1 MKKRVLS
8 LLLAVVML
16 WSLLPTAVF
25 AAGGELSGSG
35 TEDDPYRIANAA
47 DLLAF
52 AAKVN
57 GNEDEGI
64 EPQPGACAMLTNNI
78 DLTGKEWTPIGSGAA
93 SYKGTFDGCRFT
105 VSELSITADESW
117 ETDTVGFFGYV
128 DGAAIKNLKVA
139 GSITVTADCVT
150 SPNVGGIAA
159 YVVDAPSFENCKSS
173 ISIEVNNGD
182 ILAVGGIAGY
192 VYGTPTFSACTNWG
206 SLISEAEHSMGCFGG
221 IIGMTEGDDASLENC
236 YNSGKIS
243 CELGETYSGGL
254 IGFSSS
260 ALSVTGCYSSAST
273 TEESDGSVPS
283 WAKPIESIH
292 GSYPG
297 DFFGVSYG
305 DTVFTAPNISIAEQ
319 LDSDGTYIADY
330 ETVQLGYAFESAAD
344 ALSYLNGD
352 GNDIYLIPDTGY
364 GDGWPILAW
373 EQQEP
378 DKPIDPGN
386 PVEKS
391 WKDAKSA
398 FESQRAAAL
407 TALEKGYADYKKKL
421 SQYSAENQT
430 ALSEIYKKAEKAIKG
445 LSFKDLKDFGD
456 SPTEQDI
463 ADYVATL
470 PSPSSLAE
478 AALQEMNT
486 IPTKQQEEA
495 FEKQKKDDL
504 KEFWGAGCNPLR
516 YYAGYREQL
525 LTLHGESAAVWHDL
539 NADAEVAITKAFAA
553 LSATFQEGKTALT
566 ACTNEAALNKTLAD
580 YNAKLQD
587 VVNDAQAALQF
598 ADNGV
603 NAAAKWDGTSTKP
616 SGSGTASSPYKIG
629 TAAELSW
636 FAQQV
641 NSGKRSACAVLTADI
656 DLNGKPWT
664 PIANKGLN
672 NGYTGTF
679 DGQNHIVHG
688 LYLTTSDA
696 KQRLGLFGTVDRSGV
711 VKNLNAAGTAL
722 IFNNAGT
729 GLIAGVSSGTI
740 YNCGASVFLRA
751 DKNAPTNVTSAA
763 YAGGIV
769 GMVSEGYVENCR
781 TWGLFAAFEKCATL
795 SRLGGVVGALDCY
808 AENAGGMVR
817 YCRNSIALESCT
829 LDIYKIDKTSVT
841 GSAIGGIVGSV
852 SNVGKV
858 RECVNDAPVTGE
870 SNIGGIVGAAS
881 PNKDGIISIA
891 YVENNGA
898 VTGGSKPNRAGGTGG
913 IIGSAGSTASS
924 GGTSQPV
931 GDFSLEHAYN
941 TGKVTSPGSCGGIIG
956 EWINGAASHAQS
968 RTGCAAYLW
977 GTAVMASITSADT
990 AVVDALT
997 SPVRA
1002 DGGTPEKLS
1011 ASQELMSEL
1020 IRFDPKDTK
1029 YTAYGDQSPLY
1040 NAAVMQCVRDVETSS
1055 DTAAALEAGRKTLAA
1070 MPTQLDAERSKLLAD
1085 MQSYAAA
1092 HIYDAAGQESV
1103 AALLTEAETAIA
1115 SASTVKA
1122 VNDLR
1127 QSYLGTENIDGKLPQ
1142 ITPYPVKAANE
1153 LYNKYIVDKNYSQ
1166 ADAARVLRAYEGWR
1180 AKLNGAADLDA
1191 VEAVYADARKAMDAL
1206 TKELPQGESAPD
1218 LTAAAADALT
1228 LARQEILDELSAL
1241 EDDCLAKLNRQ
1252 VEAAGDL
1259 SDDWRSRLSDVLTA
1273 AERELQAAAAPQLDD
1288 VTDYALLNELLSAGK
1303 AQLDASFRSAS
1314 DQLTAML
1321 LSAANKDAWDGTSAK
1336 QPFGS
1341 GTETDPYKIG
1351 TAAELSWL
1359 RDTVNANTGSTYSH
1373 HAVLT
1378 ADIDLGYRPWTP
1390 IGTNKDNAYQG
1401 GFLCALDGN
1410 GHTISGLSVTEPIEG
1425 RTGYTSTT
1433 CGYAGLFG
1441 YTSSAVIKDLTVEG
1455 EITLTDATTVYVGGI
1470 AGSFHGAMENCV
1482 SRVHISVALTGSH
1495 RNSSAV
1501 GGLVGRLR
1509 GTALTGCRFEG
1520 AAQVNSGAGT
1530 NYLEGGLGGIAG
1542 VCDSS
1547 ATLKCCVNTGAVT
1560 ADKATGV
1567 GGILGRTDGGTIT
1580 LTECSNSGH
1589 ISNDT
1594 AAVLSSGDKPK
1605 GGTGGI
1611 LGVGKSGNVSVSL
1624 CYNTG
1629 TVSGTTI
1636 VGGILG
1642 GEAGDYGTSISNG
1655 NPSLTVEN
1663 CYNAGLL
1670 DVGSRTNRIG
1680 SLVGFPIAGQYRDG
1694 LYVLGSSSR
1703 QAKGWFSSQGECI
1716 TVLNTLTAAAMNRTG
1731 DMVDSIAQ
1739 LNSGCPLFMWQLE
1752 ETASRS
1758 AVIAYLRS
1766 YYTDNVRTAAT
1777 PAQRD
1782 ALEAQLT
1789 ETEAVINAPASK
1801 APAIVEAYGIMLSAM
1816 NADTLVQA
1824 AKDEAKDELN
1834 RLKEDSAKT
1843 YPAIKDKLKALLD
1856 DRLAALDKCK
1866 TGAEVQSCVDA
1877 FAAGV
1882 VDLLIDD
1889 AAGTKL
1895 KELETKLKTIESAY
1909 NALDKTR
1916 QSLVTKYGKL
1926 AGMQQLYKQYTENLE
1941 ALKKWYDE
1949 DCKRHD
1955 YIKKTVEKL
1964 YNGAVTQLG
1973 ECTDKA
1979 AMDAVMNG
1987 YVVDIAE
1994 ALTGDI
2000 AYKPGK
2006 TPASALKNLETRIK
2020 NARTAYNSLTAE
2032 QKQLFD
2038 KDLLASLQG
2047 AESLLSAYNSGISS
2061 LSSRLQQDKKAYPD
2075 LSDKLERLASR
2086 ARNAMDSSVD
2096 TSGILSAL
2104 DRYAASVVDALID
2117 DIGYVPDVMSESDA
2131 AVLRGKLSRAQ
2142 SAYNALTAAQKKLVK
2157 GVTAL
2162 ETAAAR
2168 MAAYEENYKAAQRV
2182 VELIKAIGTVT
2193 KDSYD
2198 AIKRATD
2205 AYNALTPVQKAL
2217 VPQWAIDL
2225 LEEAT
2230 AKYKELTAADDTASA
2245 EQPAELPLDD
2255 LRTEEAAKPDRPF
2268 DWTIVWMGAG
2278 ILAALG
2284 IIVLLWKWF
2293 SATKQTRRRNDE

>member
-8 LLLAVVML
+8 LLLAVVMV
-16 WSLLPTAVF
+16 WSLLPTAVL
-25 AAGGELSGSG
+25 AAGGELAGDGRADS
-35 TEDDPYRIANAA
+35 PYQIAGAA
-47 DLLAF
+47 DLMAF
-52 AAKVN
+52 AEMVN
-57 GNEDEGI
+57 GGKSGI
-64 EPQPGACAMLTNNI
+64 CAELTANI
-78 DLTGKEWTPIGSGAA
+78 DLTGEDWVPIGVKGA
-93 SYKGTFDGCRFT
+93 SYSGTFDGKYFT
-105 VSELSITADESW
+105 VTLDITADGSYEY
-117 ETDTVGFFGYV
+117 EYIGLFGYLEN
-128 DGAAIKNLKVA
+128 AAIRNLKTD
-139 GSITVTADCVT
+139 GSIRVTADCQSYPV
-150 SPNVGGIAA
+150 VGGIAA
-159 YVVDAPSFENCKSS
+159 CVGSYSGFTNCKNAIAITVDEGTVLNGNGVGGIVGMMYADVTFEQCTNWGT
-173 ISIEVNNGD
+173 ISVGSNTCCMG
-182 ILAVGGIAGY
+182 VGGIAGY
-192 VYGTPTFSACTNWG
+192 SDNAIQ
-206 SLISEAEHSMGCFGG
+206 ISY
-221 IIGMTEGDDASLENC
+221 C
-236 YNSGKIS
+236 YNYADIEYYDSDGAM
-243 CELGETYSGGL
+243 GGL
-254 IGFSSS
+254 IGSCNNDIT
-260 ALSVTGCYSSAST
+260 AVGCYSAASAEPHNAPRGLEGKTLS
-273 TEESDGSVPS
+273 GNN
-283 WAKPIESIH
+283 
-292 GSYPG
+292 
-297 DFFGVSYG
+297 YG
-305 DTVFTAPNISIAEQ
+305 DLFGNTSSYELERMLIYCDQFGANNNISDEDFDEAQISKSNYMSPQEMV
-319 LDSDGTYIADY
+319 
-330 ETVQLGYAFESAAD
+330 E
-344 ALSYLNGD
+344 YLNGD
-352 GNDIYLIPDTGY
+352 DGAIYTADSDIAG
-364 GDGWPILAW
+364 GWPVLAW
-373 EQQEP
+373 ELKAP
-378 DKPIDPGN
+378 TVVTN
-386 PVEKS
+386 PEEAAY
-391 WKDAKSA
+391 AKA
-398 FESQRAAAL
+398 ENDFKAAKTAAL
-407 TALEKGYADYKKKL
+407 DKL
-421 SQYSAENQT
+421 KNDFNTYDKSQYSDTGWTSLNSIYNKAKAALNGASLTPYGELEDKSVDAITAYAQAEIDKLMPIAQT
-430 ALSEIYKKAEKAIKG
+430 ALAEMKA
-445 LSFKDLKDFGD
+445 
-456 SPTEQDI
+456 
-463 ADYVATL
+463 V
-470 PSPSSLAE
+470 
-478 AALQEMNT
+478 
-486 IPTKQQEEA
+486 PTKAQETQFVKEKENAIRDLEDAYTNELKKLNDLRGEA
-495 FEKQKKDDL
+495 
-504 KEFWGAGCNPLR
+504 
-516 YYAGYREQL
+516 
-525 LTLHGESAAVWHDL
+525 AAVWHGINGDVL
-539 NADAEVAITKAFAA
+539 TQLAEKSAALDDALSDGTAKLDACTNTVALDATLRSSKAA
-553 LSATFQEGKTALT
+553 LSAV
-566 ACTNEAALNKTLAD
+566 
-580 YNAKLQD
+580 LQGFTVSVD
-587 VVNDAQAALQF
+587 S
-598 ADNGV
+598 GV
-603 NAAAKWDGTSTKP
+603 RDKWDGSSKTQP
-616 SGSGTASSPYKIG
+616 SGSGTAASPYKIG
-629 TAAELSW
+629 TAAQLAW
-636 FAQQV
+636 FADTV
-641 NSGKRSACAVLTADI
+641 NSGSRSACAVLTADI
-656 DLNGKPWT
+656 DLNGQKWT
-664 PIANKGLN
+664 PIANGGVN

-679 DGQNHIVHG
+679 DGQGYIIHG
-688 LYLTTSDA
+688 ICVTTGVSSRP
-696 KQRLGLFGTVDRSGV
+696 QGLFGIIARTGTVRN
-711 VKNLNAAGTAL
+711 VKAAGRILVRQSSGA
-722 IFNNAGT
+722 
-729 GLIAGVSSGTI
+729 GLIAGENNGVL
-740 YNCGASVFLRA
+740 YNCEASAFLKNSYSAGSTGSSVGNIGGIAGHMAAGYIENCRA
-751 DKNAPTNVTSAA
+751 YGLFLANPESYDEGNLVNSSMLCQI
-763 YAGGIV
+763 GGIV
-769 GMVSEGYVENCR
+769 GGMG
-781 TWGLFAAFEKCATL
+781 AAQEKDGCL
-795 SRLGGVVGALDCY
+795 
-808 AENAGGMVR
+808 VR
-817 YCRNSIALESCT
+817 YCENHLQIDCYTFTYGNSSPCG
-829 LDIYKIDKTSVT
+829 Y
-841 GSAIGGIVGSV
+841 AIGGIVGGSGI
-852 SNVGKV
+852 GKA
-858 RECVNDAPVTGE
+858 RECVNHAAVTGGYDV
-870 SNIGGIVGAAS
+870 GGIVGSATPGEGAS
-881 PNKDGIISIA
+881 FSAA
-891 YVENNGA
+891 YVENRGTVRSGSSTAGGRGA
-898 VTGGSKPNRAGGTGG
+898 GGILGKAGSEKTTGGSSRYVGDVSLTHAYNSGAVSAAASGTTDGIAGG
-913 IIGSAGSTASS
+913 IIGVWLSGAVTHARSS
-924 GGTSQPV
+924 SDTS
-931 GDFSLEHAYN
+931 
-941 TGKVTSPGSCGGIIG
+941 
-956 EWINGAASHAQS
+956 
-968 RTGCAAYLW
+968 LW
-977 GTAVMASITSADT
+977 GIANMATTGSSDT
-990 AVVDALT
+990 AKVASYG

-1002 DGGTPEKLS
+1002 DGGTAQKLS
-1011 ASQELMSEL
+1011 ATQALLGKL
-1020 IRFDPKDTK
+1020 IRFDAKRDGS
-1029 YTAYGDQSPLY
+1029 YAVYGDQSAAY
-1040 NAAVMQCVRDVETSS
+1040 NAVIMDYVRRIEEAADSAV
-1055 DTAAALEAGRKTLAA
+1055 G
-1070 MPTQLDAERSKLLAD
+1070 
-1085 MQSYAAA
+1085 
-1092 HIYDAAGQESV
+1092 
-1103 AALLTEAETAIA
+1103 ALLTEADAALSAVPTQLQADKAALLADMRAYAAANIYDTDEQSAMDALLETAAQAID
-1115 SASTVKA
+1115 SAATVAA
-1122 VNDLR
+1122 VAKLR
-1127 QSYLGTENIDGKLPQ
+1127 QVYMGTENIDGELAGIK
-1142 ITPYPVKAANE
+1142 TYPAKAADE
-1153 LYNKYIVDKNYSQ
+1153 LYNKYIFDRSYAPEDMAK
-1166 ADAARVLRAYEGWR
+1166 ALRAYEGW
-1180 AKLNGAADLDA
+1180 KLKLFSAPDLDG

-1206 TKELPQGESAPD
+1206 TRDFTTGDTAPD
-1218 LTAAAADALT
+1218 MDTAASAARA
-1228 LARQEILDELSAL
+1228 LARQEVLDSLAMLEQGYIDALTAIAGDMDALSYAWKARLTAVLDSGKAALHAAATPAL
-1241 EDDCLAKLNRQ
+1241 EDIDDYGVLEDKLATGKQ
-1252 VEAAGDL
+1252 AL
-1259 SDDWRSRLSDVLTA
+1259 SDIFADVSARLTA
-1273 AERELQAAAAPQLDD
+1273 LAA
-1288 VTDYALLNELLSAGK
+1288 
-1303 AQLDASFRSAS
+1303 
-1314 DQLTAML
+1314 
-1321 LSAANKDAWDGTSAK
+1321 SAANESAWNGTTVEPGKDA
-1336 QPFGS
+1336 S
-1341 GTETDPYKIG
+1341 GVYQIG
-1351 TAAELSWL
+1351 TAEELAWLAAEINNSS
-1359 RDTVNANTGSTYSH
+1359 NNSQSYS
-1373 HAVLT
+1373 AVLT

-1390 IGTNKDNAYQG
+1390 IGCYVDWQNNHPYRG
-1401 GFLCALDGN
+1401 VFDGQ
-1410 GHTISGLSVTEPIEG
+1410 GHTVSGLYVTAL
-1425 RTGYTSTT
+1425 SN
-1433 CGYAGLFG
+1433 GYAGLFG
-1441 YTSSAVIKDLTVEG
+1441 YTSGSTTIKNLTVEG
-1455 EITLTDATTVYVGGI
+1455 EIRLEDVSTTAKHIGGIVGEANAKLERCVSRVRISAAGFGTRDTCAVGGI
-1470 AGSFHGAMENCV
+1470 AGKLSGAM
-1482 SRVHISVALTGSH
+1482 TD
-1495 RNSSAV
+1495 
-1501 GGLVGRLR
+1501 
-1509 GTALTGCRFEG
+1509 CRFEG
-1520 AAQVNSGAGT
+1520 SIDITCKRGGAYISGGV
-1530 NYLEGGLGGIAG
+1530 GGLAG
-1542 VCDSS
+1542 NAAGD
-1547 ATLKCCVNTGAVT
+1547 ALTRCVNTGAVT
-1560 ADKATGV
+1560 VDKGTGV
-1567 GGILGRTDGGTIT
+1567 GGIAGIT
-1580 LTECSNSGH
+1580 SREVTFTQCANTGH

-1594 AAVLSSGDKPK
+1594 TAVLSSGEKPK

-1611 LGVGKSGNVSVSL
+1611 LGVGKSGNVSISL

-1716 TVLNTLTAAAMNRTG
+1716 TVLDTLTAAAINRTS

-1782 ALEAQLT
+1782 ALETQLT
-1789 ETEAVINAPASK
+1789 ETEAVINAPSSK
-1801 APAIVEAYGIMLSAM
+1801 APAIVEAYETMLSAM

-1824 AKDEAKDELN
+1824 AKDEAKAELN

-1889 AAGTKL
+1889 AAGARL

-1949 DCKRHD
+1949 DCKRYD

-2131 AVLRGKLSRAQ
+2131 AVLRGKISRAQ

-2293 SATKQTRRRNDE
+2293 SATKQARRRNDE

>member
-16 WSLLPTAVF
+16 WSLLPTAVL
-25 AAGGELSGSG
+25 AAGGELAGDGRADS
-35 TEDDPYRIANAA
+35 PYQIAGAA
-47 DLLAF
+47 DLMAF
-52 AAKVN
+52 AEMVN
-57 GNEDEGI
+57 GGKSGI
-64 EPQPGACAMLTNNI
+64 CAELTANI
-78 DLTGKEWTPIGSGAA
+78 DLTGEDWVPIGVKGA
-93 SYKGTFDGCRFT
+93 SYSGTFDGKYFT
-105 VSELSITADESW
+105 VTLDITADGSYEY
-117 ETDTVGFFGYV
+117 EYIGLFGYLEN
-128 DGAAIKNLKVA
+128 AAIRNLKTD
-139 GSITVTADCVT
+139 GSIRVTADCQSYPV
-150 SPNVGGIAA
+150 VGGIAA
-159 YVVDAPSFENCKSS
+159 CVGSYSGFTNCKNAIAITVDEGTVLNGNGVGGIVGMMYADATFEQCTNWGD
-173 ISIEVNNGD
+173 ISIGSNAHSMG
-182 ILAVGGIAGY
+182 VGGIAGY
-192 VYGTPTFSACTNWG
+192 SDAVIQ
-206 SLISEAEHSMGCFGG
+206 ISY
-221 IIGMTEGDDASLENC
+221 C
-236 YNSGKIS
+236 YNYADI
-243 CELGETYSGGL
+243 EYYDDVMGGL
-254 IGFSSS
+254 IGSCNDIT
-260 ALSVTGCYSSAST
+260 AVGCYSAASAEPHNAPRGLEGKTLSGN
-273 TEESDGSVPS
+273 D
-283 WAKPIESIH
+283 
-292 GSYPG
+292 
-297 DFFGVSYG
+297 YG
-305 DTVFTAPNISIAEQ
+305 DLFGGTSSYTLERMLIYCDQFGAYNNIS
-319 LDSDGTYIADY
+319 DDDFD
-330 ETVQLGYAFESAAD
+330 ETQISKSNYMSPQKMVE
-344 ALSYLNGD
+344 YLNGD
-352 GNDIYLIPDTGY
+352 DGAIYTADSDIAG
-364 GDGWPILAW
+364 GWPVLAW
-373 EQQEP
+373 ELKAP
-378 DKPIDPGN
+378 TVVTN
-386 PVEKS
+386 PEEAAY
-391 WKDAKSA
+391 AKA
-398 FESQRAAAL
+398 ENDFKAAKTAAL
-407 TALEKGYADYKKKL
+407 DKL
-421 SQYSAENQT
+421 KNDFNTYDKSQYSDTGWTSLNSIYNKAKAALNGASLTPYGELEDKSVDAITAYAQAEIDKLMPIAQT
-430 ALSEIYKKAEKAIKG
+430 ALAEMKA
-445 LSFKDLKDFGD
+445 
-456 SPTEQDI
+456 
-463 ADYVATL
+463 V
-470 PSPSSLAE
+470 
-478 AALQEMNT
+478 
-486 IPTKQQEEA
+486 PTKAQETQ
-495 FEKQKKDDL
+495 FVKEKENAIRDLEDAYTNEL
-504 KEFWGAGCNPLR
+504 KELNDLR
-516 YYAGYREQL
+516 
-525 LTLHGESAAVWHDL
+525 GEAAAVWHGINGEVL
-539 NADAEVAITKAFAA
+539 TQLAEKSAALKAALDAGKAKLEACTNTVALDATLRSSQAA
-553 LSATFQEGKTALT
+553 LSAV
-566 ACTNEAALNKTLAD
+566 
-580 YNAKLQD
+580 LQD
-587 VVNDAQAALQF
+587 FTVSVDSGV
-598 ADNGV
+598 AD
-603 NAAAKWDGTSTKP
+603 KWDGSSKAQP
-616 SGSGTASSPYKIG
+616 SGSGTAASPYKLG
-629 TAAELSW
+629 TAAQLAW
-636 FAQQV
+636 FADTV
-641 NSGKRSACAVLTADI
+641 NSGSRSACAVLTADI
-656 DLNGKPWT
+656 DLNGQEWT
-664 PIANKGLN
+664 PIANSGVN

-679 DGQNHIVHG
+679 DGQGHVIHG
-688 LYLTTSDA
+688 ICVTTGVSSRP
-696 KQRLGLFGTVDRSGV
+696 QGLFGIIARTGTVRN
-711 VKNLNAAGTAL
+711 VKAAGRVLVRQSSGA
-722 IFNNAGT
+722 
-729 GLIAGVSSGTI
+729 GLIAGENNGVL
-740 YNCGASVFLRA
+740 YNCEASAFLKNSYNAGSTGSSVGNIGGIAGHMAAGYIENCRA
-751 DKNAPTNVTSAA
+751 YGLFLANPESYDEGNLVNSSMLCQI
-763 YAGGIV
+763 GGIV
-769 GMVSEGYVENCR
+769 GGMGASQ
-781 TWGLFAAFEKCATL
+781 EKDGCL
-795 SRLGGVVGALDCY
+795 
-808 AENAGGMVR
+808 VR
-817 YCRNSIALESCT
+817 YCENHLQIDCYTFTYGNSSPCG
-829 LDIYKIDKTSVT
+829 Y
-841 GSAIGGIVGSV
+841 AIGGIVGGSGI
-852 SNVGKV
+852 GKV
-858 RECVNDAPVTGE
+858 RECVNRAAVTGGYDV
-870 SNIGGIVGAAS
+870 GGIVGSATPGEGAS
-881 PNKDGIISIA
+881 FSAA
-891 YVENNGA
+891 YVENRGTVRSGSSTAGGRGA
-898 VTGGSKPNRAGGTGG
+898 GGILGKAGSEKTTGGSSQYVGDVSLTHAYNSGAVSAAASGTTNGIAGG
-913 IIGSAGSTASS
+913 IIGVWLSGTVTHARSS
-924 GGTSQPV
+924 SDTS
-931 GDFSLEHAYN
+931 
-941 TGKVTSPGSCGGIIG
+941 
-956 EWINGAASHAQS
+956 
-968 RTGCAAYLW
+968 LW
-977 GTAVMASITSADT
+977 GIANMATTGSSDT
-990 AVVDALT
+990 AKVASYG

-1002 DGGTPEKLS
+1002 DGGTAQKLS
-1011 ASQELMSEL
+1011 ATQALLGKL
-1020 IRFDPKDTK
+1020 IRFDAKRDGS
-1029 YTAYGDQSPLY
+1029 YAVYGDQSAAY
-1040 NAAVMQCVRDVETSS
+1040 NAVIMDYVRRIEEAADSAVGALLAEAD
-1055 DTAAALEAGRKTLAA
+1055 AALSAV
-1070 MPTQLDAERSKLLAD
+1070 PTQLQADKAALLAD
-1085 MQSYAAA
+1085 MRAYAAA
-1092 HIYDAAGQESV
+1092 NIYDTDEQSAMDALLETAAQAIDSAATV
-1103 AALLTEAETAIA
+1103 AAVA
-1115 SASTVKA
+1115 K
-1122 VNDLR
+1122 LR
-1127 QSYLGTENIDGKLPQ
+1127 QVYMGTENIDGELAGIK
-1142 ITPYPVKAANE
+1142 TYPAKAADE
-1153 LYNKYIVDKNYSQ
+1153 LYNKYIFDRSYAPEDMAK
-1166 ADAARVLRAYEGWR
+1166 ALRAYEGW
-1180 AKLNGAADLDA
+1180 KLKLFSAPDLDG

-1206 TKELPQGESAPD
+1206 TRDFTTGDTAPD
-1218 LTAAAADALT
+1218 MDTAASAARA
-1228 LARQEILDELSAL
+1228 LARQEVLDSLAMLEQGYIDALTAIAGDMDALSYAWKARLTAVLDSGKAALHAAATPAL
-1241 EDDCLAKLNRQ
+1241 EDIDDYGVLEDKLATGKQ
-1252 VEAAGDL
+1252 AL
-1259 SDDWRSRLSDVLTA
+1259 SDIFADVSARLTA
-1273 AERELQAAAAPQLDD
+1273 LAA
-1288 VTDYALLNELLSAGK
+1288 
-1303 AQLDASFRSAS
+1303 
-1314 DQLTAML
+1314 
-1321 LSAANKDAWDGTSAK
+1321 SAANESAWNGTTVEPGKDA
-1336 QPFGS
+1336 S
-1341 GTETDPYKIG
+1341 GVYQIG
-1351 TAAELSWL
+1351 TAEELAWLAAEINNSS
-1359 RDTVNANTGSTYSH
+1359 NNSQSYS
-1373 HAVLT
+1373 AVLT

-1390 IGTNKDNAYQG
+1390 IGCYVDWQNNHPYRG
-1401 GFLCALDGN
+1401 VFDGQ
-1410 GHTISGLSVTEPIEG
+1410 GHTVSGLYVTAL
-1425 RTGYTSTT
+1425 SN
-1433 CGYAGLFG
+1433 GYAGLFG
-1441 YTSSAVIKDLTVEG
+1441 YTSGSTTIKNLTVEG
-1455 EITLTDATTVYVGGI
+1455 EIRLEDVSTTAKHIGGIVGEANAKLERCVSRVRISAAGFGTRDTCAVGGI
-1470 AGSFHGAMENCV
+1470 AGKLSGAM
-1482 SRVHISVALTGSH
+1482 TD
-1495 RNSSAV
+1495 
-1501 GGLVGRLR
+1501 
-1509 GTALTGCRFEG
+1509 CRFEG
-1520 AAQVNSGAGT
+1520 SIDITCKRGGAYISGGV
-1530 NYLEGGLGGIAG
+1530 GGLAGNAAGGAL
-1542 VCDSS
+1542 
-1547 ATLKCCVNTGAVT
+1547 TRCVNTGAVT
-1560 ADKATGV
+1560 VDKGTGV
-1567 GGILGRTDGGTIT
+1567 GGIAGIT
-1580 LTECSNSGH
+1580 SREVTFTQCANTGH

-1594 AAVLSSGDKPK
+1594 TAVLSSGEKPK

-1611 LGVGKSGNVSVSL
+1611 LGVGKSGNVSISL

-1716 TVLNTLTAAAMNRTG
+1716 TVLDTLTAAAINRTG

-1782 ALEAQLT
+1782 ALETQLA

-1801 APAIVEAYGIMLSAM
+1801 APAIVEAYETMLSAM

-1824 AKDEAKDELN
+1824 AKDEAKAELN

-1889 AAGTKL
+1889 AAGARL
-1895 KELETKLKTIESAY
+1895 KELATKLKTIESAY

-1941 ALKKWYDE
+1941 ALKKWYGE
-1949 DCKRHD
+1949 DCKRYD

-2131 AVLRGKLSRAQ
+2131 AVLRGKISRAQ

-2182 VELIKAIGTVT
+2182 VEFIKAIGTVT

>member
-8 LLLAVVML
+8 LLLAVVMV
-16 WSLLPTAVF
+16 WSLLPTAVL
-25 AAGGELSGSG
+25 AAGGELAGDGRADS
-35 TEDDPYRIANAA
+35 PYQIAGAA
-47 DLLAF
+47 DLMAF
-52 AAKVN
+52 AEMVN
-57 GNEDEGI
+57 GGKSGI
-64 EPQPGACAMLTNNI
+64 CAELTANI
-78 DLTGKEWTPIGSGAA
+78 DLTGEDWVPIGVKGA
-93 SYKGTFDGCRFT
+93 SYSGTFDGKYFT
-105 VSELSITADESW
+105 VTLDITADGSYEY
-117 ETDTVGFFGYV
+117 EYIGLFGYLEN
-128 DGAAIKNLKVA
+128 AAIRNLKTD
-139 GSITVTADCVT
+139 GSIRVTADCQSYPV
-150 SPNVGGIAA
+150 VGGIAA
-159 YVVDAPSFENCKSS
+159 CVGSYSGFTNCKNAIAITVDEGTVLNGNGVGGIVGMMYADATFEQCTNWGD
-173 ISIEVNNGD
+173 ISIGSNAYSMG
-182 ILAVGGIAGY
+182 VGGIAGY
-192 VYGTPTFSACTNWG
+192 SDAVIQ
-206 SLISEAEHSMGCFGG
+206 ISY
-221 IIGMTEGDDASLENC
+221 C
-236 YNSGKIS
+236 YNYADI
-243 CELGETYSGGL
+243 EYYDDVMGGL
-254 IGFSSS
+254 IGSCNDIT
-260 ALSVTGCYSSAST
+260 AVGCYSAASAEPHNAPRGLEGKTLSGN
-273 TEESDGSVPS
+273 D
-283 WAKPIESIH
+283 
-292 GSYPG
+292 
-297 DFFGVSYG
+297 YG
-305 DTVFTAPNISIAEQ
+305 DLFGGTSSYTLERMLIYCDQFGAYNNIS
-319 LDSDGTYIADY
+319 DDDFD
-330 ETVQLGYAFESAAD
+330 ETQISKSNYMSPQKMVE
-344 ALSYLNGD
+344 YLNGD
-352 GNDIYLIPDTGY
+352 DGAIYTADSDIAG
-364 GDGWPILAW
+364 GWPVLAW
-373 EQQEP
+373 ELKAP
-378 DKPIDPGN
+378 TVVTN
-386 PVEKS
+386 PEEAAY
-391 WKDAKSA
+391 AKA
-398 FESQRAAAL
+398 ENDFKAAKTAAL
-407 TALEKGYADYKKKL
+407 DKL
-421 SQYSAENQT
+421 KNDFNTYDKSQYSDTGWTSLNSIYNKAKAALNGASLTPYGELEDKSVDAITAYAQAEIDKLMPIAQT
-430 ALSEIYKKAEKAIKG
+430 ALAEMKA
-445 LSFKDLKDFGD
+445 
-456 SPTEQDI
+456 
-463 ADYVATL
+463 V
-470 PSPSSLAE
+470 
-478 AALQEMNT
+478 
-486 IPTKQQEEA
+486 PTKAQETQ
-495 FEKQKKDDL
+495 FVKEKENAIRDLEDAYTNEL
-504 KEFWGAGCNPLR
+504 KELNDLR
-516 YYAGYREQL
+516 
-525 LTLHGESAAVWHDL
+525 GEAAAVWHGINGEVL
-539 NADAEVAITKAFAA
+539 TQLAEKSAALKAALDAGKAKLEACTNTVALDATLRSSQAA
-553 LSATFQEGKTALT
+553 LSAV
-566 ACTNEAALNKTLAD
+566 
-580 YNAKLQD
+580 LQD
-587 VVNDAQAALQF
+587 FTVSVDSGV
-598 ADNGV
+598 AD
-603 NAAAKWDGTSTKP
+603 KWDGSSKAQP
-616 SGSGTASSPYKIG
+616 SGSGTAASPYKLG
-629 TAAELSW
+629 TAAQLAW
-636 FAQQV
+636 FADTV
-641 NSGKRSACAVLTADI
+641 NSGSRSACAVLTADI
-656 DLNGKPWT
+656 DLNGQEWT
-664 PIANKGLN
+664 PIANSGVN

-679 DGQNHIVHG
+679 DGQGHVIHG
-688 LYLTTSDA
+688 ICVTTGVSSRP
-696 KQRLGLFGTVDRSGV
+696 QGLFGIIARTGTVRN
-711 VKNLNAAGTAL
+711 VKAAGRVLVRQSSGA
-722 IFNNAGT
+722 
-729 GLIAGVSSGTI
+729 GLIAGENNGVL
-740 YNCGASVFLRA
+740 YNCEASAFLKNSYNAGSTGSSVGNIGGIAGHMAAGYIENCRA
-751 DKNAPTNVTSAA
+751 YGLFLANPESYDEGNLVNSSMLCQI
-763 YAGGIV
+763 GGIV
-769 GMVSEGYVENCR
+769 GGMGASQ
-781 TWGLFAAFEKCATL
+781 EKDGCL
-795 SRLGGVVGALDCY
+795 
-808 AENAGGMVR
+808 VR
-817 YCRNSIALESCT
+817 YCENHLQIDCYTFTYGNSSPCG
-829 LDIYKIDKTSVT
+829 Y
-841 GSAIGGIVGSV
+841 AIGGIVGGSGI
-852 SNVGKV
+852 GKV
-858 RECVNDAPVTGE
+858 RECVNRAAVTGGYDV
-870 SNIGGIVGAAS
+870 GGIVGSATPGEGAS
-881 PNKDGIISIA
+881 FSAA
-891 YVENNGA
+891 YVENRGTVRSGSSTAGGRGA
-898 VTGGSKPNRAGGTGG
+898 GGILGKAGSEKTTGGSSQYVGDVSLTHAYNSGAVSAAASGTTNGIAGG
-913 IIGSAGSTASS
+913 IIGVWLSGTVTHARSS
-924 GGTSQPV
+924 SDTS
-931 GDFSLEHAYN
+931 
-941 TGKVTSPGSCGGIIG
+941 
-956 EWINGAASHAQS
+956 
-968 RTGCAAYLW
+968 LW
-977 GTAVMASITSADT
+977 GIANMATTGSSDT
-990 AVVDALT
+990 AKVASYG

-1002 DGGTPEKLS
+1002 DGGTAQKLS
-1011 ASQELMSEL
+1011 ATQALLGKL
-1020 IRFDPKDTK
+1020 IRFDAKRDGS
-1029 YTAYGDQSPLY
+1029 YAVYGDQSAAY
-1040 NAAVMQCVRDVETSS
+1040 NAVIMDYVRRIEEAADSAV
-1055 DTAAALEAGRKTLAA
+1055 G
-1070 MPTQLDAERSKLLAD
+1070 
-1085 MQSYAAA
+1085 
-1092 HIYDAAGQESV
+1092 
-1103 AALLTEAETAIA
+1103 ALLTEADAALSAVPTQLQADKAALLADMRAYAAANIYDTDEQSAMDALLETAAQAID
-1115 SASTVKA
+1115 SAATVAA
-1122 VNDLR
+1122 VAKLR
-1127 QSYLGTENIDGKLPQ
+1127 QVYMGTENIDGELAGIK
-1142 ITPYPVKAANE
+1142 TYPAKAADE
-1153 LYNKYIVDKNYSQ
+1153 LYNKYIFDRSYAPEDMAK
-1166 ADAARVLRAYEGWR
+1166 ALRAYEGW
-1180 AKLNGAADLDA
+1180 KLKLFSAPDLDG

-1206 TKELPQGESAPD
+1206 TRDFTTGDTAPD
-1218 LTAAAADALT
+1218 MDTAASAARA
-1228 LARQEILDELSAL
+1228 LARQEVLDSLAMLEQGYIDALTAIAGDMDALSYAWKARLTAVLDSGKAALHAAATPAL
-1241 EDDCLAKLNRQ
+1241 EDIDDYGVLEDKLATGKQ
-1252 VEAAGDL
+1252 AL
-1259 SDDWRSRLSDVLTA
+1259 SDIFADVSARLTA
-1273 AERELQAAAAPQLDD
+1273 LAA
-1288 VTDYALLNELLSAGK
+1288 
-1303 AQLDASFRSAS
+1303 
-1314 DQLTAML
+1314 
-1321 LSAANKDAWDGTSAK
+1321 SAANESAWNGTTVEPGKDA
-1336 QPFGS
+1336 S
-1341 GTETDPYKIG
+1341 GVYQIG
-1351 TAAELSWL
+1351 TAEELAWLAAEINNSS
-1359 RDTVNANTGSTYSH
+1359 NNSQSYS
-1373 HAVLT
+1373 AVLT

-1390 IGTNKDNAYQG
+1390 IGCYVDWQNNHPYRG
-1401 GFLCALDGN
+1401 VFDGQ
-1410 GHTISGLSVTEPIEG
+1410 GHTVSGLYVTAL
-1425 RTGYTSTT
+1425 SN
-1433 CGYAGLFG
+1433 GYAGLFG
-1441 YTSSAVIKDLTVEG
+1441 YTSGSTTIKNLTVEG
-1455 EITLTDATTVYVGGI
+1455 EIRLEDVSTTAKHIGGIVGEANAKLERCVSRVRISAAGFGTRDTCAVGGI
-1470 AGSFHGAMENCV
+1470 AGKLSGAM
-1482 SRVHISVALTGSH
+1482 TD
-1495 RNSSAV
+1495 
-1501 GGLVGRLR
+1501 
-1509 GTALTGCRFEG
+1509 CRFEG
-1520 AAQVNSGAGT
+1520 SIDITCKRGGAYISGGV
-1530 NYLEGGLGGIAG
+1530 GGLAGNAAGGAL
-1542 VCDSS
+1542 
-1547 ATLKCCVNTGAVT
+1547 TRCVNTGAVT
-1560 ADKATGV
+1560 VDKGTGV
-1567 GGILGRTDGGTIT
+1567 GGIAGIT
-1580 LTECSNSGH
+1580 SREVTFTQCANTGH

-1594 AAVLSSGDKPK
+1594 TAVLSSGEKPK

-1611 LGVGKSGNVSVSL
+1611 LGVGKSGNVSISL

-1716 TVLNTLTAAAMNRTG
+1716 TVLDTLTAAAINRTS

-1782 ALEAQLT
+1782 ALETQLT
-1789 ETEAVINAPASK
+1789 ETEAVINAPSSK
-1801 APAIVEAYGIMLSAM
+1801 APAIVEAYETMLSAM

-1824 AKDEAKDELN
+1824 AKDEAKAELN

-1889 AAGTKL
+1889 AAGARL

-1949 DCKRHD
+1949 DCKRYD

-2131 AVLRGKLSRAQ
+2131 AVLRGKISRAQ

-2293 SATKQTRRRNDE
+2293 SATKQARRRNDE

>member
-1 MKKRVLS
+1 M
-8 LLLAVVML
+8 
-16 WSLLPTAVF
+16 WH
-25 AAGGELSGSG
+25 
-35 TEDDPYRIANAA
+35 
-47 DLLAF
+47 
-52 AAKVN
+52 
-57 GNEDEGI
+57 GI
-64 EPQPGACAMLTNNI
+64 
-78 DLTGKEWTPIGSGAA
+78 
-93 SYKGTFDGCRFT
+93 
-105 VSELSITADESW
+105 
-117 ETDTVGFFGYV
+117 
-128 DGAAIKNLKVA
+128 
-139 GSITVTADCVT
+139 
-150 SPNVGGIAA
+150 
-159 YVVDAPSFENCKSS
+159 
-173 ISIEVNNGD
+173 NGD
-182 ILAVGGIAGY
+182 VLTQLAEKSAALDDALSD
-192 VYGTPTFSACTNWG
+192 GTAKLDACTN
-206 SLISEAEHSMGCFGG
+206 
-221 IIGMTEGDDASLENC
+221 TV
-236 YNSGKIS
+236 
-243 CELGETYSGGL
+243 
-254 IGFSSS
+254 
-260 ALSVTGCYSSAST
+260 AL
-273 TEESDGSVPS
+273 D
-283 WAKPIESIH
+283 
-292 GSYPG
+292 
-297 DFFGVSYG
+297 
-305 DTVFTAPNISIAEQ
+305 
-319 LDSDGTYIADY
+319 
-330 ETVQLGYAFESAAD
+330 
-344 ALSYLNGD
+344 
-352 GNDIYLIPDTGY
+352 
-364 GDGWPILAW
+364 
-373 EQQEP
+373 
-378 DKPIDPGN
+378 
-386 PVEKS
+386 
-391 WKDAKSA
+391 
-398 FESQRAAAL
+398 
-407 TALEKGYADYKKKL
+407 
-421 SQYSAENQT
+421 
-430 ALSEIYKKAEKAIKG
+430 
-445 LSFKDLKDFGD
+445 
-456 SPTEQDI
+456 
-463 ADYVATL
+463 ATL
-470 PSPSSLAE
+470 RSS
-478 AALQEMNT
+478 
-486 IPTKQQEEA
+486 K
-495 FEKQKKDDL
+495 
-504 KEFWGAGCNPLR
+504 
-516 YYAGYREQL
+516 
-525 LTLHGESAAVWHDL
+525 
-539 NADAEVAITKAFAA
+539 AA
-553 LSATFQEGKTALT
+553 LSAV
-566 ACTNEAALNKTLAD
+566 
-580 YNAKLQD
+580 LQGFTVSVD
-587 VVNDAQAALQF
+587 S
-598 ADNGV
+598 GV
-603 NAAAKWDGTSTKP
+603 RDKWDGSSKTQP
-616 SGSGTASSPYKIG
+616 SGSGTAASPYKIG
-629 TAAELSW
+629 TAAQLAW
-636 FAQQV
+636 FADTV
-641 NSGKRSACAVLTADI
+641 NSGSRSACAVLTADI
-656 DLNGKPWT
+656 DLNGQKWT
-664 PIANKGLN
+664 PIANGGVN

-679 DGQNHIVHG
+679 DGQGHVIHG
-688 LYLTTSDA
+688 ICVTTGVSSRP
-696 KQRLGLFGTVDRSGV
+696 QGLFGIIARTGTVRN
-711 VKNLNAAGTAL
+711 VKAAGRVLVRQSSGA
-722 IFNNAGT
+722 
-729 GLIAGVSSGTI
+729 GLIAGENNGVL
-740 YNCGASVFLRA
+740 YNCEASAFLKNSYNAGSTGSSVGNIGGIAGHMAAGYIENCRA
-751 DKNAPTNVTSAA
+751 YGLFLANPESYDEGNLVNSSMLCQI
-763 YAGGIV
+763 GGIV
-769 GMVSEGYVENCR
+769 GGMGASQ
-781 TWGLFAAFEKCATL
+781 EKDGCL
-795 SRLGGVVGALDCY
+795 
-808 AENAGGMVR
+808 VR
-817 YCRNSIALESCT
+817 YCENHLQIDCYTFTYGNSSPCG
-829 LDIYKIDKTSVT
+829 Y
-841 GSAIGGIVGSV
+841 AIGGIVGGSGI
-852 SNVGKV
+852 GKV
-858 RECVNDAPVTGE
+858 RECVNRAAVTGGYDV
-870 SNIGGIVGAAS
+870 GGIVGSATPGEGAS
-881 PNKDGIISIA
+881 FSAA
-891 YVENNGA
+891 YVENRGTVRSGSSTAGGRGA
-898 VTGGSKPNRAGGTGG
+898 GGILGKAGSEKTTGGSSQYVGDVSLTHAYNSGAVSAAASGTTNGIAGG
-913 IIGSAGSTASS
+913 IIGVWLSGTVTHARSS
-924 GGTSQPV
+924 SDTS
-931 GDFSLEHAYN
+931 
-941 TGKVTSPGSCGGIIG
+941 
-956 EWINGAASHAQS
+956 
-968 RTGCAAYLW
+968 LW
-977 GTAVMASITSADT
+977 GIANMATTGSSDT
-990 AVVDALT
+990 AKVASYG

-1002 DGGTPEKLS
+1002 DGGTAQKLS
-1011 ASQELMSEL
+1011 ATQALLGKL
-1020 IRFDPKDTK
+1020 IRFDAKRDGS
-1029 YTAYGDQSPLY
+1029 YAVYGDQSAAY
-1040 NAAVMQCVRDVETSS
+1040 NAVIMDYVRRIEEAADSAV
-1055 DTAAALEAGRKTLAA
+1055 G
-1070 MPTQLDAERSKLLAD
+1070 
-1085 MQSYAAA
+1085 
-1092 HIYDAAGQESV
+1092 
-1103 AALLTEAETAIA
+1103 ALLTEADAALSAVPTQLQADKAALLADMRAYAAANIYDTDEQSAMDALLETAAQAID
-1115 SASTVKA
+1115 SAATVAA
-1122 VNDLR
+1122 VAKLR
-1127 QSYLGTENIDGKLPQ
+1127 QVYMGTENIDGELAGIK
-1142 ITPYPVKAANE
+1142 TYPAKAADE
-1153 LYNKYIVDKNYSQ
+1153 LYNKYIFDRSYAPEDMAK
-1166 ADAARVLRAYEGWR
+1166 ALRAYEGW
-1180 AKLNGAADLDA
+1180 KLKLFSAPDLDG

-1206 TKELPQGESAPD
+1206 TRDFTTGDTAPD
-1218 LTAAAADALT
+1218 MDTAASAARA
-1228 LARQEILDELSAL
+1228 LARQEVLDSLAMLEQGYIDALTAIAGDMDALSYAWKARLTAVLDSGKAALHAAATPAL
-1241 EDDCLAKLNRQ
+1241 EDIDDYGVLEDKLATGKQ
-1252 VEAAGDL
+1252 AL
-1259 SDDWRSRLSDVLTA
+1259 SDIFADVSARLTA
-1273 AERELQAAAAPQLDD
+1273 LAA
-1288 VTDYALLNELLSAGK
+1288 
-1303 AQLDASFRSAS
+1303 
-1314 DQLTAML
+1314 
-1321 LSAANKDAWDGTSAK
+1321 SAANESAWNGTTVEPGKDA
-1336 QPFGS
+1336 S
-1341 GTETDPYKIG
+1341 GVYQIG
-1351 TAAELSWL
+1351 TAEELAWLAAEINNSS
-1359 RDTVNANTGSTYSH
+1359 NNSQSYS
-1373 HAVLT
+1373 AVLT

-1390 IGTNKDNAYQG
+1390 IGCYVDWQNNHPYRG
-1401 GFLCALDGN
+1401 VFDGQ
-1410 GHTISGLSVTEPIEG
+1410 GHTVSGLYVTAL
-1425 RTGYTSTT
+1425 SN
-1433 CGYAGLFG
+1433 GYAGLFG
-1441 YTSSAVIKDLTVEG
+1441 YTSGSTTIKNLTVEG
-1455 EITLTDATTVYVGGI
+1455 EIRLEDVSTTAKHIGGIVGEANAKLERCVSRVRISAAGFGTRDTCAVGGI
-1470 AGSFHGAMENCV
+1470 AGKLSGAM
-1482 SRVHISVALTGSH
+1482 TD
-1495 RNSSAV
+1495 
-1501 GGLVGRLR
+1501 
-1509 GTALTGCRFEG
+1509 CRFEG
-1520 AAQVNSGAGT
+1520 SIDITCKRGGAYISGGV
-1530 NYLEGGLGGIAG
+1530 GGLAGNAAGGAL
-1542 VCDSS
+1542 
-1547 ATLKCCVNTGAVT
+1547 TRCVNTGAVT
-1560 ADKATGV
+1560 VDKGTGV
-1567 GGILGRTDGGTIT
+1567 GGIAGIT
-1580 LTECSNSGH
+1580 SREVTFTQCANTGH

-1594 AAVLSSGDKPK
+1594 TAVLSSGEKPK

-1611 LGVGKSGNVSVSL
+1611 LGVGKSGNVSISL

-1716 TVLNTLTAAAMNRTG
+1716 TVLDTLTAAAINRTS

-1782 ALEAQLT
+1782 ALETQLA

-1801 APAIVEAYGIMLSAM
+1801 APAIVEAYETMLSAM

-1824 AKDEAKDELN
+1824 AKDEAKAELN

-1889 AAGTKL
+1889 AAGARL

-1949 DCKRHD
+1949 DCKRYD

-2131 AVLRGKLSRAQ
+2131 AVLRGKISRAQ

-2230 AKYKELTAADDTASA
+2230 AKYKELTAADDTVSA

>member
-25 AAGGELSGSG
+25 AADGELSGSG
-35 TEDDPYRIANAA
+35 TEDDPYQIADAA

-52 AAKVN
+52 AEKVY
-57 GNEDEGI
+57 GGKPGI
-64 EPQPGACAMLTNNI
+64 CAELTANI
-78 DLTGKEWTPIGSGAA
+78 DLTGEDWVPIGVKGA
-93 SYKGTFDGCRFT
+93 SYSGTFDGKYFT
-105 VSELSITADESW
+105 VTLDITADGSYEY
-117 ETDTVGFFGYV
+117 EYIGLFGYLEN
-128 DGAAIKNLKVA
+128 AAIRNLKTD
-139 GSITVTADCVT
+139 GSIRVTADCQSCPV
-150 SPNVGGIAA
+150 VGGIAA
-159 YVVDAPSFENCKSS
+159 CVGSYSGFTNCKNAIAITVDEGTVLNGNGVGGIVGMMYADATFEQCTNWGD
-173 ISIEVNNGD
+173 ISIGSNAYSMG
-182 ILAVGGIAGY
+182 VGGIAGY
-192 VYGTPTFSACTNWG
+192 SDAVIQ
-206 SLISEAEHSMGCFGG
+206 ISY
-221 IIGMTEGDDASLENC
+221 C
-236 YNSGKIS
+236 YNYADI
-243 CELGETYSGGL
+243 EYYDDVMGGL
-254 IGFSSS
+254 IGSCNDIT
-260 ALSVTGCYSSAST
+260 AVGCYSAASAEPHNAPRGLEGKTLSGN
-273 TEESDGSVPS
+273 D
-283 WAKPIESIH
+283 
-292 GSYPG
+292 
-297 DFFGVSYG
+297 YG
-305 DTVFTAPNISIAEQ
+305 DLFGGTLSYTLERMLIYCDQFGAYNNIS
-319 LDSDGTYIADY
+319 DDDFD
-330 ETVQLGYAFESAAD
+330 ETQISKSNYMSPQEMVE
-344 ALSYLNGD
+344 YLNGD
-352 GNDIYLIPDTGY
+352 DGAIYTADSDIAG
-364 GDGWPILAW
+364 GWPVLAW
-373 EQQEP
+373 ELKAP
-378 DKPIDPGN
+378 TVVTN
-386 PVEKS
+386 PEEAAY
-391 WKDAKSA
+391 AKA
-398 FESQRAAAL
+398 ENDFKAAKTAAL
-407 TALEKGYADYKKKL
+407 DKL
-421 SQYSAENQT
+421 KNDFNTYDKSQYSDTGWTSLNSIYNKAKAALNGASLTPYGELEDKSVDAITAYAQAEIDKLMPIAQT
-430 ALSEIYKKAEKAIKG
+430 ALAEMKA
-445 LSFKDLKDFGD
+445 
-456 SPTEQDI
+456 
-463 ADYVATL
+463 V
-470 PSPSSLAE
+470 
-478 AALQEMNT
+478 
-486 IPTKQQEEA
+486 PTKAQETQ
-495 FEKQKKDDL
+495 FVKEKENAIRDLEDAYTNEL
-504 KEFWGAGCNPLR
+504 KELNDLR
-516 YYAGYREQL
+516 
-525 LTLHGESAAVWHDL
+525 GEAAAVWHGINGEVL
-539 NADAEVAITKAFAA
+539 TQLAEKSAALKAALDAGKAKLEACTNTVALDATLRSSQAA
-553 LSATFQEGKTALT
+553 LSAV
-566 ACTNEAALNKTLAD
+566 
-580 YNAKLQD
+580 LQD
-587 VVNDAQAALQF
+587 FTVSVDSGV
-598 ADNGV
+598 AD
-603 NAAAKWDGTSTKP
+603 KWDGSSKAQP
-616 SGSGTASSPYKIG
+616 SGSGTAASPYKLG
-629 TAAELSW
+629 TAAQLAW
-636 FAQQV
+636 FADTV
-641 NSGKRSACAVLTADI
+641 NSGSRSACAVLTADI
-656 DLNGKPWT
+656 DLNGQEWT
-664 PIANKGLN
+664 PIANSGVN

-679 DGQNHIVHG
+679 DGQGHVIHG
-688 LYLTTSDA
+688 ICVTTGVSSRP
-696 KQRLGLFGTVDRSGV
+696 QGLFGIIARTGTVRN
-711 VKNLNAAGTAL
+711 VKAAGRVLVRQSSGA
-722 IFNNAGT
+722 
-729 GLIAGVSSGTI
+729 GLIAGENNGVL
-740 YNCGASVFLRA
+740 YNCEASAFLKNSYNAGSTGSSVGNIGGIAGHMAAGYIENCRA
-751 DKNAPTNVTSAA
+751 YGLFLANPESYDEGNLVNSSMLCQI
-763 YAGGIV
+763 GGIV
-769 GMVSEGYVENCR
+769 GGMGASQ
-781 TWGLFAAFEKCATL
+781 EKDGCL
-795 SRLGGVVGALDCY
+795 
-808 AENAGGMVR
+808 VR
-817 YCRNSIALESCT
+817 YCENHLQIDCYTFTYGNSSPCG
-829 LDIYKIDKTSVT
+829 Y
-841 GSAIGGIVGSV
+841 AIGGIVGGSGI
-852 SNVGKV
+852 GKV
-858 RECVNDAPVTGE
+858 RECVNRAAVTGGYDV
-870 SNIGGIVGAAS
+870 GGIVGSATPGEGAS
-881 PNKDGIISIA
+881 FSAA
-891 YVENNGA
+891 YVENRGTVRSGSSTAGGRGA
-898 VTGGSKPNRAGGTGG
+898 GGILGKAGSEKTTGGSSQYVGDVSLTHAYNSGAVSAAASGTTNGIAGG
-913 IIGSAGSTASS
+913 IIGVWLSGTVTHARSS
-924 GGTSQPV
+924 SDTS
-931 GDFSLEHAYN
+931 
-941 TGKVTSPGSCGGIIG
+941 
-956 EWINGAASHAQS
+956 
-968 RTGCAAYLW
+968 LW
-977 GTAVMASITSADT
+977 GIANMATTGSSDT
-990 AVVDALT
+990 AKVASYG

-1002 DGGTPEKLS
+1002 DGGTAQKLS
-1011 ASQELMSEL
+1011 ATQALLGKL
-1020 IRFDPKDTK
+1020 IRFDAKRDGS
-1029 YTAYGDQSPLY
+1029 YAVYGDQSAAY
-1040 NAAVMQCVRDVETSS
+1040 NAVIMDYVRRIEEAADSAV
-1055 DTAAALEAGRKTLAA
+1055 G
-1070 MPTQLDAERSKLLAD
+1070 
-1085 MQSYAAA
+1085 
-1092 HIYDAAGQESV
+1092 
-1103 AALLTEAETAIA
+1103 ALLTEADAALSAVPTQLQADKAALLADMRAYAAANIYDTDEQSAMDALLETAAQAID
-1115 SASTVKA
+1115 SAATVAA
-1122 VNDLR
+1122 VAKLR
-1127 QSYLGTENIDGKLPQ
+1127 QVYMGTENIDGELAGIK
-1142 ITPYPVKAANE
+1142 TYPAKAADE
-1153 LYNKYIVDKNYSQ
+1153 LYNKYIFDRSYAPEDMAK
-1166 ADAARVLRAYEGWR
+1166 ALRAYEGW
-1180 AKLNGAADLDA
+1180 KLKLFSAPDLDG

-1206 TKELPQGESAPD
+1206 TRDFTTGDTAPD
-1218 LTAAAADALT
+1218 MDTAASAARA
-1228 LARQEILDELSAL
+1228 LARQEVLDSLAMLEQGYIDALTAIAGDMDALSYAWKARLTAVLDSGKAALHAAATPAL
-1241 EDDCLAKLNRQ
+1241 EDIDDYGVLEDKLATGKQ
-1252 VEAAGDL
+1252 AL
-1259 SDDWRSRLSDVLTA
+1259 SDIFADVSARLTA
-1273 AERELQAAAAPQLDD
+1273 LAA
-1288 VTDYALLNELLSAGK
+1288 
-1303 AQLDASFRSAS
+1303 
-1314 DQLTAML
+1314 
-1321 LSAANKDAWDGTSAK
+1321 SAANESAWNGTTVEPGKDA
-1336 QPFGS
+1336 S
-1341 GTETDPYKIG
+1341 GVYQIG
-1351 TAAELSWL
+1351 TAEELAWLAAEINNSS
-1359 RDTVNANTGSTYSH
+1359 NNSQSYS
-1373 HAVLT
+1373 AVLT

-1390 IGTNKDNAYQG
+1390 IGCYVDWQSNHPYRG
-1401 GFLCALDGN
+1401 VFDGQ
-1410 GHTISGLSVTEPIEG
+1410 GHTVSGLYVTAL
-1425 RTGYTSTT
+1425 SN
-1433 CGYAGLFG
+1433 GYAGLFG
-1441 YTSSAVIKDLTVEG
+1441 YTSGSTTIKNLTVEG
-1455 EITLTDATTVYVGGI
+1455 EIRLEDVSTTAKHIGGIVGEANAKLERCVSRVRISAAGFGTRDTCAVGGI
-1470 AGSFHGAMENCV
+1470 AGKLSGAM
-1482 SRVHISVALTGSH
+1482 TD
-1495 RNSSAV
+1495 
-1501 GGLVGRLR
+1501 
-1509 GTALTGCRFEG
+1509 CRFEG
-1520 AAQVNSGAGT
+1520 SIDITCKRGGAYISGGV
-1530 NYLEGGLGGIAG
+1530 GGLAGNAAGGAL
-1542 VCDSS
+1542 
-1547 ATLKCCVNTGAVT
+1547 TRCVNTGAVT
-1560 ADKATGV
+1560 VDKGTGV
-1567 GGILGRTDGGTIT
+1567 GGIAGIT
-1580 LTECSNSGH
+1580 SREVTFTQCANTGH

-1594 AAVLSSGDKPK
+1594 TAVLSSGEKPK

-1611 LGVGKSGNVSVSL
+1611 LGVGKSGNVSISL

-1716 TVLNTLTAAAMNRTG
+1716 TVLDTLTAAAINRTG

-1782 ALEAQLT
+1782 ALETQLA

-1801 APAIVEAYGIMLSAM
+1801 APAIVEAYETMLSAM

-1824 AKDEAKDELN
+1824 AKDEAKAELN

-1889 AAGTKL
+1889 AAGARL
-1895 KELETKLKTIESAY
+1895 KELATKLKTIESAY

-1941 ALKKWYDE
+1941 ALKKWYGE
-1949 DCKRHD
+1949 DCKRYD

-2131 AVLRGKLSRAQ
+2131 AVLRGKISRAQ

-2182 VELIKAIGTVT
+2182 VEFIKAIGTVT

>member
-8 LLLAVVML
+8 LLLAVVMV
-16 WSLLPTAVF
+16 WSLLPTAVL
-25 AAGGELSGSG
+25 AAGGELAGDGRADS
-35 TEDDPYRIANAA
+35 PYQIAGAA
-47 DLLAF
+47 DLMAF
-52 AAKVN
+52 AEMVN
-57 GNEDEGI
+57 GGKSGI
-64 EPQPGACAMLTNNI
+64 CAELTANI
-78 DLTGKEWTPIGSGAA
+78 DLTGEDWVPIGVKGA
-93 SYKGTFDGCRFT
+93 SYSGTFDGKYFT
-105 VSELSITADESW
+105 VTLDITADGSYEY
-117 ETDTVGFFGYV
+117 EYIGLFGYLEN
-128 DGAAIKNLKVA
+128 AAIRNLKTD
-139 GSITVTADCVT
+139 GSIRVTADCQSYPV
-150 SPNVGGIAA
+150 VGGIAA
-159 YVVDAPSFENCKSS
+159 CVGSYSGFTNCKNA
-173 ISIEVNNGD
+173 IAITVDEGTVLNGNG
-182 ILAVGGIAGY
+182 VGGIVGMMYADA
-192 VYGTPTFSACTNWG
+192 TFEQCTNWG
-206 SLISEAEHSMGCFGG
+206 DISIGSNAYSMGVGVIAG
-221 IIGMTEGDDASLENC
+221 YSDAVIQISYC
-236 YNSGKIS
+236 YNYADI
-243 CELGETYSGGL
+243 EYYDDVMGGL
-254 IGFSSS
+254 IGSCNDIT
-260 ALSVTGCYSSAST
+260 AVGCYSAASAEPHNAPRGLEGKTLSGN
-273 TEESDGSVPS
+273 D
-283 WAKPIESIH
+283 
-292 GSYPG
+292 
-297 DFFGVSYG
+297 YG
-305 DTVFTAPNISIAEQ
+305 DLFGGTSSYTLERMLIYCDQFGAYNNIS
-319 LDSDGTYIADY
+319 DDDFD
-330 ETVQLGYAFESAAD
+330 ETQISKSNYMSPQKMVE
-344 ALSYLNGD
+344 YLNGD
-352 GNDIYLIPDTGY
+352 DGAIYTADSDIAG
-364 GDGWPILAW
+364 GWPVLAW
-373 EQQEP
+373 ELKAP
-378 DKPIDPGN
+378 TVVTN
-386 PVEKS
+386 PEEAAY
-391 WKDAKSA
+391 AKA
-398 FESQRAAAL
+398 ENDFKAAKTAAL
-407 TALEKGYADYKKKL
+407 DKL
-421 SQYSAENQT
+421 KNDFNTYDKSQYSDTGWTSLNSIYNKAKAALNGASLTPYGELEDKSVDAITAYAQAEIDKLMPIAQT
-430 ALSEIYKKAEKAIKG
+430 ALAEMKA
-445 LSFKDLKDFGD
+445 
-456 SPTEQDI
+456 
-463 ADYVATL
+463 V
-470 PSPSSLAE
+470 
-478 AALQEMNT
+478 
-486 IPTKQQEEA
+486 PTKAQETQ
-495 FEKQKKDDL
+495 FVKEKENAIRDLEDAYTNEL
-504 KEFWGAGCNPLR
+504 KELNDLR
-516 YYAGYREQL
+516 
-525 LTLHGESAAVWHDL
+525 GEAAAVWHGINGEVL
-539 NADAEVAITKAFAA
+539 TQLAEKSAALKAALDAGKAKLEACTNTVALDATLRSSQAA
-553 LSATFQEGKTALT
+553 LSAV
-566 ACTNEAALNKTLAD
+566 
-580 YNAKLQD
+580 LQD
-587 VVNDAQAALQF
+587 FTVSVDSGV
-598 ADNGV
+598 AD
-603 NAAAKWDGTSTKP
+603 KWDGSSKAQP
-616 SGSGTASSPYKIG
+616 SGSGTAASPYKLG
-629 TAAELSW
+629 TAAQLAW
-636 FAQQV
+636 FADTV
-641 NSGKRSACAVLTADI
+641 NSGSRSACAVLTADI
-656 DLNGKPWT
+656 DLNGQEWT
-664 PIANKGLN
+664 PIANSGVN

-679 DGQNHIVHG
+679 DGQGHVIHG
-688 LYLTTSDA
+688 ICVTTGVSSRP
-696 KQRLGLFGTVDRSGV
+696 QGLFGIIARTGTVRN
-711 VKNLNAAGTAL
+711 VKAAGRVLVRQSSGA
-722 IFNNAGT
+722 
-729 GLIAGVSSGTI
+729 GLIAGENNGVL
-740 YNCGASVFLRA
+740 YNCEASAFLKNSYNAGSTGSSVGNIGGIAGHMAAGYIENCRA
-751 DKNAPTNVTSAA
+751 YGLFLANPESYDEGNLVNSSMLCQI
-763 YAGGIV
+763 GGIV
-769 GMVSEGYVENCR
+769 GGMGASQ
-781 TWGLFAAFEKCATL
+781 EKDGCL
-795 SRLGGVVGALDCY
+795 
-808 AENAGGMVR
+808 VR
-817 YCRNSIALESCT
+817 YCENHLQIDCYTFTYGNSSPCG
-829 LDIYKIDKTSVT
+829 Y
-841 GSAIGGIVGSV
+841 AIGGIVGGSGI
-852 SNVGKV
+852 GKV
-858 RECVNDAPVTGE
+858 RECVNRAAVTGGYDV
-870 SNIGGIVGAAS
+870 GGIVGSATPGEGAS
-881 PNKDGIISIA
+881 FSAA
-891 YVENNGA
+891 YVENRGTVRSGSSTAGGRGA
-898 VTGGSKPNRAGGTGG
+898 GGILGKAGSEKTTGGSSQYVGDVSLTHAYNSGAVSAAASGTTNGIAGG
-913 IIGSAGSTASS
+913 IIGVWLSGTVTHARSS
-924 GGTSQPV
+924 SDTS
-931 GDFSLEHAYN
+931 
-941 TGKVTSPGSCGGIIG
+941 
-956 EWINGAASHAQS
+956 
-968 RTGCAAYLW
+968 LW
-977 GTAVMASITSADT
+977 GIANMATTGSSDT
-990 AVVDALT
+990 AKVASYG

-1002 DGGTPEKLS
+1002 DGGTAQKLS
-1011 ASQELMSEL
+1011 ATQALLGKL
-1020 IRFDPKDTK
+1020 IRFDAKRDGS
-1029 YTAYGDQSPLY
+1029 YAVYGDQSAAY
-1040 NAAVMQCVRDVETSS
+1040 NAVIMDYVRRIEEAADSAV
-1055 DTAAALEAGRKTLAA
+1055 G
-1070 MPTQLDAERSKLLAD
+1070 
-1085 MQSYAAA
+1085 
-1092 HIYDAAGQESV
+1092 
-1103 AALLTEAETAIA
+1103 ALLTEADAALSAVPTQLQADKAALLADMRAYAAANIYDTDEQSAMDALLETAAQAID
-1115 SASTVKA
+1115 SAATVAA
-1122 VNDLR
+1122 VAKLR
-1127 QSYLGTENIDGKLPQ
+1127 QVYMGTENIDGELAGIK
-1142 ITPYPVKAANE
+1142 TYPAKAADE
-1153 LYNKYIVDKNYSQ
+1153 LYNKYIFDRSYAPEDMAK
-1166 ADAARVLRAYEGWR
+1166 ALRAYEGW
-1180 AKLNGAADLDA
+1180 KLKLFSAPDLDG

-1206 TKELPQGESAPD
+1206 TRDFTTGDTAPD
-1218 LTAAAADALT
+1218 MDTAASAARA
-1228 LARQEILDELSAL
+1228 LARQEVLDSLAMLEQGYIDALTAIAGDMDALSYAWKARLTAVLDSGKAALHAAATPAL
-1241 EDDCLAKLNRQ
+1241 EDIDDYGVLEDKLATGKQ
-1252 VEAAGDL
+1252 AL
-1259 SDDWRSRLSDVLTA
+1259 SDIFADVSARLTA
-1273 AERELQAAAAPQLDD
+1273 LAA
-1288 VTDYALLNELLSAGK
+1288 
-1303 AQLDASFRSAS
+1303 
-1314 DQLTAML
+1314 
-1321 LSAANKDAWDGTSAK
+1321 SAANESAWNGTTVEPGKDA
-1336 QPFGS
+1336 S
-1341 GTETDPYKIG
+1341 GVYQIG
-1351 TAAELSWL
+1351 TAEELAWLAAEINNSS
-1359 RDTVNANTGSTYSH
+1359 NNSQSYS
-1373 HAVLT
+1373 AVLT

-1390 IGTNKDNAYQG
+1390 IGCYADWQNNHPYRG
-1401 GFLCALDGN
+1401 VFDGQ
-1410 GHTISGLSVTEPIEG
+1410 GHTVSGLYVTAL
-1425 RTGYTSTT
+1425 SN
-1433 CGYAGLFG
+1433 GYAGLFG
-1441 YTSSAVIKDLTVEG
+1441 YTSGSTTIKNLTVEG
-1455 EITLTDATTVYVGGI
+1455 EIRLEDVSTTAKHIGGIVGEANAKLERCVSRVRISAAGFGTRDTCAVGGI
-1470 AGSFHGAMENCV
+1470 AGKLSGAM
-1482 SRVHISVALTGSH
+1482 TD
-1495 RNSSAV
+1495 
-1501 GGLVGRLR
+1501 
-1509 GTALTGCRFEG
+1509 CRFEG
-1520 AAQVNSGAGT
+1520 SIDITCKRGGAYISGGV
-1530 NYLEGGLGGIAG
+1530 GGLAGNAAGGAL
-1542 VCDSS
+1542 
-1547 ATLKCCVNTGAVT
+1547 TRCVNTGAVT
-1560 ADKATGV
+1560 VDKGTGV
-1567 GGILGRTDGGTIT
+1567 GGIAGIT
-1580 LTECSNSGH
+1580 SREVTFTQCANTGH

-1594 AAVLSSGDKPK
+1594 AAVLSSGEKPK

-1611 LGVGKSGNVSVSL
+1611 LGVGKSGNVSISL

-1716 TVLNTLTAAAMNRTG
+1716 TVLDTLTAAAINRTS

-1782 ALEAQLT
+1782 ALETQLT
-1789 ETEAVINAPASK
+1789 ETEAVINAPSSK
-1801 APAIVEAYGIMLSAM
+1801 APAIVEAYETMLSAM

-1824 AKDEAKDELN
+1824 AKDETKAELN

-1889 AAGTKL
+1889 AAGARL

-1949 DCKRHD
+1949 DCKRYD

-2131 AVLRGKLSRAQ
+2131 AVLRGKISRAQ

-2293 SATKQTRRRNDE
+2293 SATKQARRRNDE

>member
-25 AAGGELSGSG
+25 AADGELSGSG

-57 GNEDEGI
+57 DGEAD
-64 EPQPGACAMLTNNI
+64 ACAVLTEDI
-78 DLTGKEWTPIGSGAA
+78 DLTGEPWTPIGTDAA
-93 SYKGTFDGCRFT
+93 SYEGTFDGCRFT
-105 VSELSITADESW
+105 VRGLNITADENW
-117 ETDTVGFFGYV
+117 ETYTVGFFGCV
-128 DGAAIKNLKVA
+128 GGAAIKNLKVA
-139 GSITVTADCVT
+139 GTITVTADCVM
-150 SPNVGGIAA
+150 SPYVGGIAA
-159 YVVDAPSFENCKSS
+159 CVFSDSSFENCKSA
-173 ISIEVNNGD
+173 VNITVNSSTNGNG
-182 ILAVGGIAGY
+182 VGGIVGMIESGDAS
-192 VYGTPTFSACTNWG
+192 FARCTNWG
-206 SLISEAEHSMGCFGG
+206 DISLEGSDSMGCGG
-221 IIGMTEGDDASLENC
+221 IVGYSYSAIEINYCYNFASIECYDYGTLVGGLFGYCDDAIL
-236 YNSGKIS
+236 
-243 CELGETYSGGL
+243 
-254 IGFSSS
+254 
-260 ALSVTGCYSSAST
+260 TGCYSAASAEPRKEPDGLIGKQLSGNSVGDLFGISSNFQLSRTLVFCDQFGSYKNLGEYYGVLDYDYSNIRNADSDYMSASDMVT
-273 TEESDGSVPS
+273 
-283 WAKPIESIH
+283 
-292 GSYPG
+292 
-297 DFFGVSYG
+297 
-305 DTVFTAPNISIAEQ
+305 
-319 LDSDGTYIADY
+319 
-330 ETVQLGYAFESAAD
+330 
-344 ALSYLNGD
+344 YLNGD
-352 GNDIYLIPDTGY
+352 DGNIYLISDTGY
-364 GDGWPILAW
+364 GGGWPILAW
-373 EQQEP
+373 ELQDP
-378 DKPIDPGN
+378 IKPPGT
-386 PVEKS
+386 PEET
-391 WKDAKSA
+391 AYAEAAAA
-398 FESQRAAAL
+398 FEKAKTEAQNKLKEGFRTYRETSYSEVGWASL
-407 TALEKGYADYKKKL
+407 TKVYNDAVKSLNALELCEFSQLQGKTPEEITAYGEEEIAKL
-421 SQYSAENQT
+421 
-430 ALSEIYKKAEKAIKG
+430 
-445 LSFKDLKDFGD
+445 
-456 SPTEQDI
+456 
-463 ADYVATL
+463 
-470 PSPSSLAE
+470 SSLAE
-478 AALQEMNT
+478 AALQEMST
-486 IPTKQQEEA
+486 VPTKQQEKA
-495 FEKQKKDDL
+495 FEKQKEDAL
-504 KEFWGAGCNPLR
+504 KEFWGAGYTPLR
-516 YYAGYREQL
+516 YYAEYREQL
-525 LTLHGESAAVWHDL
+525 LSLHGKSAAVWHDL
-539 NADAEVAITKAFAA
+539 NADAEAAITEAFAK
-553 LSATFQEGKTALT
+553 LSATFQEGQNALT
-566 ACTNEAALNKTLAD
+566 ACTNKAALDKTLAD
-580 YNAKLQD
+580 YEAKLQA
-587 VVNDAQAALQF
+587 VVDDAQTALQF

-603 NAAAKWDGTSTKP
+603 KAAAKWDGTSATQP
-616 SGSGTASSPYKIG
+616 SGSGTASSPYKIS

-672 NGYTGTF
+672 SGYTGTF
-679 DGQNHIVHG
+679 DGKNHIIHG
-688 LYLTTSDA
+688 LYLTASDA
-696 KQRLGLFGTVDRSGV
+696 NQRLGLFGTVDRSGV

-722 IFNNAGT
+722 ISNGAGT

-751 DKNAPTNVTSAA
+751 DENAPTTTNSAA

-769 GMVSEGYVENCR
+769 GKVSEGYVENCR
-781 TWGLFAAFEKCATL
+781 TWGLFAAFERCAVL
-795 SRLGGVVGALDCY
+795 SSLGGVVGALDCY
-808 AENAGGMVR
+808 AENVGGMVR

-829 LDIYKIDKTSVT
+829 LNTYKIGEISVT

-852 SNVGKV
+852 STIGKV

-881 PNKDGIISIA
+881 PNKGGIISIA

-913 IIGSAGSTASS
+913 IIGRAGSTASS

-968 RTGCAAYLW
+968 QTGCADYLW

-990 AVVDALT
+990 AVVDTLT

-1020 IRFDPKDTK
+1020 IRFDPKDKK

-1055 DTAAALEAGRKTLAA
+1055 DAAAALEAGRKTLAA
-1070 MPTQLDAERSKLLAD
+1070 VPTQLDAERSKLLAD

-1092 HIYDAAGQESV
+1092 HIYDTAGQESV
-1103 AALLTEAETAIA
+1103 TALLTEAETAIA
-1115 SASTVKA
+1115 SASSVKA

-1191 VEAVYADARKAMDAL
+1191 VEDVYADARKAMDAL

-1228 LARQEILDELSAL
+1228 LARQEVLDELSAL
-1241 EDDCLAKLNRQ
+1241 KDDCLAKLNRQ

-1259 SDDWRSRLSDVLTA
+1259 SDDWRSRLSAVLTA
-1273 AERELQAAAAPQLDD
+1273 AERELQAAAVPQLDD

-1336 QPFGS
+1336 QPSGS

-1351 TAAELSWL
+1351 TAADLSWL
-1359 RDTVNANTGSTYSH
+1359 RDAVNANPDSTYSH

-1401 GFLCALDGN
+1401 GFRCTLDGD
-1410 GHTISGLSVTEPIEG
+1410 GHTISGLSVTAPIEG
-1425 RTGYTSTT
+1425 RTTSTT

-1455 EITLTDATTVYVGGI
+1455 EIAFTGATTVYVGGI
-1470 AGSFHGAMENCV
+1470 AGSFHGTMENCV
-1482 SRVHISVALTGSH
+1482 SRVHISVALTGSY

-1520 AAQVNSGAGT
+1520 AVQVNSGAGA

-1547 ATLKCCVNTGAVT
+1547 AALTRCVNTGAVT

-1594 AAVLSSGDKPK
+1594 AAVLSNGEKPK

-1611 LGVGKSGNVSVSL
+1611 LGVGKSGNVSISL

-1716 TVLNTLTAAAMNRTG
+1716 TVLDTLTAAAINRTG

-1782 ALEAQLT
+1782 ALETQLT

-1801 APAIVEAYGIMLSAM
+1801 APAIVEAYETMLSAM

-1824 AKDEAKDELN
+1824 AKDEAKAELN

-1856 DRLAALDKCK
+1856 DRIAALDKCK

-1889 AAGTKL
+1889 AAGARL

-1916 QSLVTKYGKL
+1916 QSLVTKYGRL

-1949 DCKRHD
+1949 DCKRYD

-2131 AVLRGKLSRAQ
+2131 AVLRGKIFRAQ

>member
-8 LLLAVVML
+8 LLLAVVMV
-16 WSLLPTAVF
+16 WSLLPTAVL
-25 AAGGELSGSG
+25 AAGGELAGDGRADS
-35 TEDDPYRIANAA
+35 PYQIAGAA
-47 DLLAF
+47 DLMAF
-52 AAKVN
+52 AEMVN
-57 GNEDEGI
+57 GGKSGI
-64 EPQPGACAMLTNNI
+64 CAELTANI
-78 DLTGKEWTPIGSGAA
+78 DLTGEDWVPIGVKGA
-93 SYKGTFDGCRFT
+93 SYSGTFDGKYFT
-105 VSELSITADESW
+105 VTLDITADGSYEY
-117 ETDTVGFFGYV
+117 EYIGLFGYLEN
-128 DGAAIKNLKVA
+128 AAIRNLKTD
-139 GSITVTADCVT
+139 GSIRVTADCQSYPV
-150 SPNVGGIAA
+150 VGGIAA
-159 YVVDAPSFENCKSS
+159 CVGSYSGFTSCKNATAITVGEDTGLNGNGVGGIVGMMYADVTFEQCTNWGT
-173 ISIEVNNGD
+173 ISVGSNTCCMG
-182 ILAVGGIAGY
+182 VGGIAGY
-192 VYGTPTFSACTNWG
+192 SDAVIQ
-206 SLISEAEHSMGCFGG
+206 ISY
-221 IIGMTEGDDASLENC
+221 C
-236 YNSGKIS
+236 YNYADI
-243 CELGETYSGGL
+243 EYYDDVMGGL
-254 IGFSSS
+254 IGSCNDIT
-260 ALSVTGCYSSAST
+260 AVGCYSAASAEPHNAPRGLEGKTLSGN
-273 TEESDGSVPS
+273 D
-283 WAKPIESIH
+283 
-292 GSYPG
+292 
-297 DFFGVSYG
+297 YG
-305 DTVFTAPNISIAEQ
+305 DLFGGTSSYTLERMLIYCDQFGAYNNIS
-319 LDSDGTYIADY
+319 DDDFD
-330 ETVQLGYAFESAAD
+330 ETQISKSNYMSPQKMVE
-344 ALSYLNGD
+344 YLNGD
-352 GNDIYLIPDTGY
+352 DGAIYTADSDIAG
-364 GDGWPILAW
+364 GWPVLAW
-373 EQQEP
+373 ELKAP
-378 DKPIDPGN
+378 TVVTN
-386 PVEKS
+386 PEEAAY
-391 WKDAKSA
+391 AKA
-398 FESQRAAAL
+398 ENDFKAAKTAAL
-407 TALEKGYADYKKKL
+407 DKL
-421 SQYSAENQT
+421 KNDFNTYDKSQYSDTGWTSLNSIYNKAKAALNGASLTPYGELEDKSVDAITAYAQAEIDKLMPIAQT
-430 ALSEIYKKAEKAIKG
+430 ALAEMKA
-445 LSFKDLKDFGD
+445 
-456 SPTEQDI
+456 
-463 ADYVATL
+463 V
-470 PSPSSLAE
+470 
-478 AALQEMNT
+478 
-486 IPTKQQEEA
+486 PTKAQETQ
-495 FEKQKKDDL
+495 FVKEKENAIRDLEDAYTNEL
-504 KEFWGAGCNPLR
+504 KELNDLR
-516 YYAGYREQL
+516 
-525 LTLHGESAAVWHDL
+525 GEAAAVWHGINGEVL
-539 NADAEVAITKAFAA
+539 TQLAEKSAALKAALDAGKAKLEACTNTVALDATLRSSQAA
-553 LSATFQEGKTALT
+553 LSAV
-566 ACTNEAALNKTLAD
+566 
-580 YNAKLQD
+580 LQD
-587 VVNDAQAALQF
+587 FTVSVDSGV
-598 ADNGV
+598 AD
-603 NAAAKWDGTSTKP
+603 KWDGSSKAQP
-616 SGSGTASSPYKIG
+616 SGSGTAASPYKLG
-629 TAAELSW
+629 TAAQLAW
-636 FAQQV
+636 FADTV
-641 NSGKRSACAVLTADI
+641 NSGSRSACAVLTADI
-656 DLNGKPWT
+656 DLNGQEWT
-664 PIANKGLN
+664 PIANSGVN

-679 DGQNHIVHG
+679 DGQGHVIHG
-688 LYLTTSDA
+688 ICVTTGVSSRP
-696 KQRLGLFGTVDRSGV
+696 QGLFGIIARTGTVRN
-711 VKNLNAAGTAL
+711 VKAAGRVLVRQSSGA
-722 IFNNAGT
+722 
-729 GLIAGVSSGTI
+729 GLIAGENNGVL
-740 YNCGASVFLRA
+740 YNCEASAFLKNSYNAGSTGSSVGNIGGIAGHMAAGYIENCRA
-751 DKNAPTNVTSAA
+751 YGLFLANPESYDEGNLVNSSMLCQI
-763 YAGGIV
+763 GGIV
-769 GMVSEGYVENCR
+769 GGMGASQ
-781 TWGLFAAFEKCATL
+781 EKDGCL
-795 SRLGGVVGALDCY
+795 
-808 AENAGGMVR
+808 VR
-817 YCRNSIALESCT
+817 YCENHLQIDCYTFTYGNSSPCG
-829 LDIYKIDKTSVT
+829 Y
-841 GSAIGGIVGSV
+841 AIGGIVGGSGI
-852 SNVGKV
+852 GKV
-858 RECVNDAPVTGE
+858 RECVNRAAVTGGYDV
-870 SNIGGIVGAAS
+870 GGIVGSATPGEGAS
-881 PNKDGIISIA
+881 FSAA
-891 YVENNGA
+891 YVENRGTVRSGSSTAGGRGA
-898 VTGGSKPNRAGGTGG
+898 GGILGKAGSEKTTGGSSQYVGDVSLTHAYNSGAVSAAASGTTNGIAGG
-913 IIGSAGSTASS
+913 IIGVWLSGTVTHARSS
-924 GGTSQPV
+924 SDTS
-931 GDFSLEHAYN
+931 
-941 TGKVTSPGSCGGIIG
+941 
-956 EWINGAASHAQS
+956 
-968 RTGCAAYLW
+968 LW
-977 GTAVMASITSADT
+977 GIANMATTGSSDT
-990 AVVDALT
+990 AKVASYG

-1002 DGGTPEKLS
+1002 DGGTAQKLS
-1011 ASQELMSEL
+1011 ATQALLGKL
-1020 IRFDPKDTK
+1020 IRFDAKRDGS
-1029 YTAYGDQSPLY
+1029 YAVYGDQSAAY
-1040 NAAVMQCVRDVETSS
+1040 NAVIMDYVRRIEEAADSAV
-1055 DTAAALEAGRKTLAA
+1055 G
-1070 MPTQLDAERSKLLAD
+1070 
-1085 MQSYAAA
+1085 
-1092 HIYDAAGQESV
+1092 
-1103 AALLTEAETAIA
+1103 ALLTEADAALSAVPTQLQADKAALLADMRAYAAANIYDTDEQSAMDALLETAAQAID
-1115 SASTVKA
+1115 SAATVAA
-1122 VNDLR
+1122 VAKLR
-1127 QSYLGTENIDGKLPQ
+1127 QVYMGTENIDGELAGIK
-1142 ITPYPVKAANE
+1142 TYPAKAADE
-1153 LYNKYIVDKNYSQ
+1153 LYNKYIFDRSYAPEDMAK
-1166 ADAARVLRAYEGWR
+1166 ALRAYEGW
-1180 AKLNGAADLDA
+1180 KLKLFSAPDLDG

-1206 TKELPQGESAPD
+1206 TRDFTTGDTAPD
-1218 LTAAAADALT
+1218 MDTAASAARA
-1228 LARQEILDELSAL
+1228 LARQEVLDSLAMLEQGYIDALTAIAGDMDALSYAWKARLTAVLDSGKAALHAAATPAL
-1241 EDDCLAKLNRQ
+1241 EDIDDYGVLEDKLATGKQ
-1252 VEAAGDL
+1252 AL
-1259 SDDWRSRLSDVLTA
+1259 SDIFADVSARLTA
-1273 AERELQAAAAPQLDD
+1273 LAA
-1288 VTDYALLNELLSAGK
+1288 
-1303 AQLDASFRSAS
+1303 
-1314 DQLTAML
+1314 
-1321 LSAANKDAWDGTSAK
+1321 SAANESAWNGTTVEPGKDA
-1336 QPFGS
+1336 S
-1341 GTETDPYKIG
+1341 GVYQIG
-1351 TAAELSWL
+1351 TAEELAWLAAEINNSS
-1359 RDTVNANTGSTYSH
+1359 NNSQSYS
-1373 HAVLT
+1373 AVLT

-1390 IGTNKDNAYQG
+1390 IGCYVDWQNNHPYRG
-1401 GFLCALDGN
+1401 VFDGQ
-1410 GHTISGLSVTEPIEG
+1410 GHTVSGLYVTAL
-1425 RTGYTSTT
+1425 SN
-1433 CGYAGLFG
+1433 GYAGLFG
-1441 YTSSAVIKDLTVEG
+1441 YTSGSTTIKNLTVEG
-1455 EITLTDATTVYVGGI
+1455 EIRLEDVSTTAKHIGGIVGEANAKLERCVSRVRISAAGFGTRDTCAVGGI
-1470 AGSFHGAMENCV
+1470 AGKLSGAM
-1482 SRVHISVALTGSH
+1482 TD
-1495 RNSSAV
+1495 
-1501 GGLVGRLR
+1501 
-1509 GTALTGCRFEG
+1509 CRFEG
-1520 AAQVNSGAGT
+1520 SIDITCKRGGAYISGGV
-1530 NYLEGGLGGIAG
+1530 GGLAGNAAGGAL
-1542 VCDSS
+1542 
-1547 ATLKCCVNTGAVT
+1547 TRCVNTGAVT
-1560 ADKATGV
+1560 VDKGTGV
-1567 GGILGRTDGGTIT
+1567 GGIAGIT
-1580 LTECSNSGH
+1580 SREVTFTQCANTGH

-1594 AAVLSSGDKPK
+1594 AAVLSSGEKPK

-1611 LGVGKSGNVSVSL
+1611 LGVGKSGNVSISL

-1716 TVLNTLTAAAMNRTG
+1716 TVLDTLTAAAINRTS

-1782 ALEAQLT
+1782 ALETQLT
-1789 ETEAVINAPASK
+1789 ETEAVINAPSSK
-1801 APAIVEAYGIMLSAM
+1801 APAIVEAYETMLSAM

-1824 AKDEAKDELN
+1824 AKDETKAELN

-1889 AAGTKL
+1889 AAGARL

-1949 DCKRHD
+1949 DCKRYD

-2131 AVLRGKLSRAQ
+2131 AVLRGKISRAQ

-2293 SATKQTRRRNDE
+2293 SATKQARRRNDE